1 MCPFKISLNL
11 ASTEYKGL
19 FSSNLSNIS
28 RTSLHCLSWI
38 LNFANPLDHLLRILL
53 RSLNFVDS
61 LEARLLA
68 LTSMF
73 QVVLRMFMKLGC
85 SN

>member
-1 MCPFKISLNL
+1 
-11 ASTEYKGL
+11 
-19 FSSNLSNIS
+19 
-28 RTSLHCLSWI
+28 
-38 LNFANPLDHLLRILL
+38 LDHLLRILL

-73 QVVLRMFMKLGC
+73 QAVLRMFMKLGC